1 MPKPSL
7 LQSRRFVISGEAG
20 LRSERCHR
28 VARPPVDRLGS
39 ALFKPGRTWIL
50 GQRGWLG
57 SALWGQRG
65 WLGGALLGQR
75 ADLEAHFWASGLPWR
90 RTFGTAGLAWRRT
103 FGPGSTR
110 GFAGFQHKRRLK
122 AQVHGPWSW
131 SLVHGTRG
139 PSEARV
145 FHQ

>member
-1 MPKPSL
+1 MDSIPL
-7 LQSRRFVISGEAG
+7 VFITGEAG

-75 ADLEAHFWASGLPWR
+75 GLLGGALLGQGLREASPVSS
-90 RTFGTAGLAWRRT
+90 TSAG
-103 FGPGSTR
+103 
-110 GFAGFQHKRRLK
+110 
-122 AQVHGPWSW
+122 
-131 SLVHGTRG
+131 
-139 PSEARV
+139 
-145 FHQ
+145 